1 MDELNYVP
9 LNGRPMKIT
18 WKDVEERRKVT
29 TNFGSVFIKNL
40 DKNINERQLFRNVK
54 EFGSVL
60 NIKVNFV
67 LVNFLQLLFIK
78 YI

>member
-29 TNFGSVFIKNL
+29 TDFGSVFIKNL
-40 DKNINERQLFRNVK
+40 DKSINERQLFRKVK

-60 NIKVNFV
+60 NIKVNTV
-67 LVNFLQLLFIK
+67 LEMCLQ
-78 YI
+78 

>member
-1 MDELNYVP
+1 MEKLNYVP
-9 LNGRPMKIT
+9 LIERPMKIT
-18 WKDVEERRKVT
+18 WEDVEERRKVT
-29 TNFGSVFIKNL
+29 TDFGSVFIKNL
-40 DKNINERQLFRNVK
+40 DKSINERQLFRKIK